1 MAKKPGKKPHR
12 PKVARKPKR
21 PPWHDE
27 NFYRALSPEAKK
39 MYDETDW
46 DYEEKHSWLDEGATY
61 VVMAP
66 RKKVR
71 PSP

>member
-1 MAKKPGKKPHR
+1 MPKKSAKKPRR
-12 PKVARKPKR
+12 PKVARRPKG